1 MGRIFTLLLSF
12 LLSFGVAEGQK
23 TIELVNPSFEGI
35 PHAGTSDGSGIQGW
49 SDCGRIYFTK
59 ETPPDIHLG
68 MDPKNTFIDPF
79 FGVRKTSSEGFT
91 FLGFV
96 VRDNET
102 YEAVSQRLR
111 NQIQGGKCY
120 SFSIDL
126 SRSLDYLSPYN
137 PRGDNSDSKKY
148 ITPTVLRIYGGSTPC
163 GKRELLAE
171 STPVKNTDWATYE
184 FEFKLKQSHRY
195 ITLMAFYKTPILI
208 PYNGNLL
215 LDNASAI
222 QLIPCPDEEVEE
234 IIAEVPIVKENPVK
248 EEPEE
253 KPVENPVQKEVEEV
267 VTYAPPVVKEK
278 EEPKVV
284 INKELNKKT
293 LKEGQV
299 IKINNLY
306 FDADSI
312 VVNPKSIPALEEL
325 AGFLKYYPEV
335 KIEIGGHTNGRPP
348 HAFCD
353 SLSEAR
359 AKNVAQFLYEEGIPR
374 EQVNY
379 KGYGKREPV
388 ASDKYAEGRRRNQRV
403 EIKVLSVDS

>member
-1 MGRIFTLLLSF
+1 MCI
-12 LLSFGVAEGQK
+12 
-23 TIELVNPSFEGI
+23 
-35 PHAGTSDGSGIQGW
+35 
-49 SDCGRIYFTK
+49 
-59 ETPPDIHLG
+59 
-68 MDPKNTFIDPF
+68 
-79 FGVRKTSSEGFT
+79 
-91 FLGFV
+91 
-96 VRDNET
+96 RD
-102 YEAVSQRLR
+102 R
-111 NQIQGGKCY
+111 
-120 SFSIDL
+120 
-126 SRSLDYLSPYN
+126 
-137 PRGDNSDSKKY
+137 
-148 ITPTVLRIYGGSTPC
+148 
-163 GKRELLAE
+163 
-171 STPVKNTDWATYE
+171 
-184 FEFKLKQSHRY
+184 
-195 ITLMAFYKTPILI
+195 
-208 PYNGNLL
+208 
-215 LDNASAI
+215 DNASAI